1 MGNLGRENC
10 PGWFTVGK
18 SAVFPWLTVKQEAIS
33 SNPGTIVGNSAL
45 GIADSDIVV
54 LDGLF
59 KSVEI
64 FGASALFGSANLQ
77 YYWSYFGIFDQG
89 DCDGRSLFMEIATI
103 FTKYRN
109 VISPT
114 IRGHGDI

>member
-77 YYWSYFGIFDQG
+77 YYRGYFKIFDQG